1 MPVEP
6 LGPMTD
12 AGRGLKLI
20 EFKDK
25 YGKGCS
31 LQQSSLAEDQEYGR
45 SAVWLGCN
53 ENHPPH
59 LGREMSPRMHLDRKQ
74 VRALVKHLR
83 RWLKD
88 NTFEFEAATTP
99 KETA

>member
-6 LGPMTD
+6 LGPQTD

-25 YGKGCS
+25 YGRECS
-31 LQQSSLAEDQEYGR
+31 LQQSSLAEYVEYGC
-45 SAVWLGCN
+45 SAVWLGCK
-53 ENHPPH
+53 ENRPPH
-59 LGREMSPRMHLDRKQ
+59 LGQETSPRMHLDRKQ

-88 NTFEFEAATTP
+88 NTFEFESATIT